1 MTGMGR
7 PEGSRQ
13 WGLKVVIPGGQPVSG
28 LLRTAEWSG
37 HVQGAP
43 AQRWPC
49 PGARL
54 GEEGTSAGDQSHL
67 GKPTVGGHLTC
78 TQNIFQI

>member
-7 PEGSRQ
+7 PEGEPSV
-13 WGLKVVIPGGQPVSG
+13 GPEGGDPLGVGTVSG
-28 LLRTAEWSG
+28 LWRTAEWSG

-54 GEEGTSAGDQSHL
+54 GRRGPQQDQSRL